1 MAENPYEENR
11 AFIVQPHFEMNDQPS
26 DHTHGISDSATDS
39 RHFDSFS
46 QAIGAARRDASFK
59 AREAAPK
66 LKKALAGA
74 AHDVAYGAAFGAC
87 FAACFAKE
95 LVPAR
100 LRESLKRGAK
110 AGREAAEGATAEA
123 PPLAVPAG

>member
-1 MAENPYEENR
+1 
-11 AFIVQPHFEMNDQPS
+11 MNDHPS
-26 DHTHGISDSATDS
+26 DQIDGVSDSPTDS
-39 RHFDSFS
+39 MRFESFS

-95 LVPAR
+95 LIPAG
-100 LRESLKRGAK
+100 LRESLKRGAN
-110 AGREAAEGATAEA
+110 AGREAAESLAAEA
-123 PPLAVPAG
+123 PPDPAPAA